1 MINGCTVSWVSKKQ
15 STVSL
20 SSAEAEHMAVS
31 AAVQEIKWIKQL
43 LQEITM
49 KPDKST
55 TLLCDNQSAIQISNN
70 DMHHNRTKHIDIRH
84 HFIRDALKNKEFN
97 MVWIPT
103 EEQVADILTKSLAV
117 IQFTR
122 LRDLLMNGYQGTQ
135 GHK

>member
-1 MINGCTVSWVSKKQ
+1 M
-15 STVSL
+15 VSL
-20 SSAEAEHMAVS
+20 SSAEAEHLAVS

-49 KPDKST
+49 KLDTST

-70 DMHHNRTKHIDIRH
+70 DTHHNRTKHIDIRH
-84 HFIRDALKNKEFN
+84 HFIRDALKKKELN

-103 EEQVADILTKSLAV
+103 EEQVADILTKPLAV